1 MEERDM
7 PLKVGDRV
15 RMPDWVDENWYND
28 VHIGFVAISMPRC
41 YGLDGVVTEVK
52 MGSISGVQLAHVD
65 VEIGRETLSF
75 YWAAKD
81 LTIANLA
88 KWRRKPIC
96 ASWK

>member
-1 MEERDM
+1 MS
-7 PLKVGDRV
+7 LKVGDRV

-28 VHIGFVAISMPRC
+28 VHIGFVAIDMPRC
-41 YGLDGVVTEVK
+41 YGLEGVVTKVK
-52 MGSISGVQLAHVD
+52 MGTLSGVQLAYV
-65 VEIGRETLSF
+65 VVKNKTETLSF

-81 LTIANLA
+81 LTVANMA